1 MRSERVEYLDVAK
14 GISIFLV
21 ASFHSE
27 IREYLHSLFDV
38 IGLFRLPLFFFVSGV
53 FLSLKNDFSRF
64 CIRKFDALLKP
75 YLIILFALGCFSII
89 FRGDSILNLAW
100 ILYGTAET
108 IKWAPMWFLP
118 HLFIVSVMGYLITK
132 YFFSLSVLQ
141 NYLVIIVVFAVGIY
155 LANFISSTHMSP
167 LLHGK
172 NVGLPMSFEVSLI
185 SLGFFLLGHKLKDLV
200 VSIEMRYSYLLA
212 SFSTLVLIAAFTDAH
227 IDLNRMQFDVPFL
240 ALVASLCGIYI
251 VFIVSKVL
259 TLTAS
264 VRVSFEVLGK
274 SSLFILI
281 FHYWIGKVSYQK
293 LSDITGEGVVTAV
306 ISFCLSL
313 VIPVLMWLLVKRSR
327 YASYIFL
334 PISQLKT

>member
-1 MRSERVEYLDVAK
+1 MPSERVEYLDVAK

-27 IREYLHSLFDV
+27 IRGYLHSLFDA

-53 FLSLKNDFSRF
+53 FLSLKSDFF
-64 CIRKFDALLKP
+64 GFVIRKFDALLKS

-89 FRGDSILNLAW
+89 FRGDSVLNLAW

-118 HLFIVSVMGYLITK
+118 HLFIVSVMGYLIAK
-132 YFFSLSVLQ
+132 YFFSLNAFQ
-141 NYLVIIVVFAVGIY
+141 NYLAIIVIFAVGIY
-155 LANFISSTHMSP
+155 FANFISSTHMSP
-167 LLHGK
+167 LLNGK

-185 SLGFFLLGHKLKDLV
+185 SLGYFLLGYKLKGMV
-200 VSIEMRYSYLLA
+200 VSFETRFSYLFISLL
-212 SFSTLVLIAAFTDAH
+212 TLVLIATFSDAH
-227 IDLNRMQFDVPFL
+227 IDLNRMQFIEPAL
-240 ALVASLCGIYI
+240 SLVASLSGIYI
-251 VFIVSKVL
+251 VLIVSKIF
-259 TLTAS
+259 TLTKS
-264 VRVSFEVLGK
+264 MRISFEVLGK

-293 LSDITGEGVVTAV
+293 LTVITGEGPLTAI
-306 ISFCLSL
+306 ISFGFSL
-313 VIPVLMWLLVKRSR
+313 VIPVVMWILVKRSR

-334 PISQLKT
+334 PSFQLRT